1 MKHTRYS
8 GLIAL
13 TLAFAGCVSQGKY
26 EKAVADAAQARK
38 QNSALAASGQSRERT
53 HAAELVRLKH
63 ALSET
68 QRGATLTAAQAERL
82 GVSVREC
89 AAALDEA
96 TAINQQL
103 TSELER
109 QGKNVNALLSEKG
122 TLAGALTQAKAR
134 LEELRRAQAASEA
147 RAALFRDVALRLRRM
162 VDAGELVISLR
173 SGRMV
178 LALPNDVLFD
188 SGKTKLKPRGKI
200 ALDQVAAVLKTL
212 NDRKFQVAGHTD
224 DEPIRISPFRSNW
237 DLSTQRALVVV
248 DHMVSQ
254 GVPPT
259 AMSAAGYGEFDPLAG
274 NDSAEGRT
282 KNRRIE
288 ITLQPNID
296 EFVAVPT
303 AW

>member
-1 MKHTRYS
+1 MKLTRYS
-8 GLIAL
+8 GLIPL
-13 TLAFAGCVSQGKY
+13 TLVFAGCVSQGKY
-26 EKAVADAAQARK
+26 EKALAEAAQARK
-38 QNSALAASGQSRERT
+38 QTSVLAASGQSRER
-53 HAAELVRLKH
+53 AQAGELVRLKH

-68 QRGATLTAAQAERL
+68 QRGATQTAAQAERL

-89 AAALDEA
+89 ATALDEA

-103 TSELER
+103 RSELER
-109 QGKNVNALLSEKG
+109 QGKNVDALLSEKG
-122 TLAGALTQAKAR
+122 TLAGALAQAKAR
-134 LEELRRAQAASEA
+134 LEELRRAQAAAET

-188 SGKTKLKPRGKI
+188 SGKTKLKPRGKL
-200 ALDQVAAVLKTL
+200 ALNEVAAVLKTL

-224 DEPIRISPFRSNW
+224 DEPIRLSPFQSNW
-237 DLSTQRALVVV
+237 ELSTQRALVVV

-259 AMSAAGYGEFDPLAG
+259 AMSAAGYSEFDPVAG
-274 NDSAEGRT
+274 NDSAEGRG